1 VTTSRAVPLRYAR
14 GNVLFGRRGEAS
26 SLFRLPG
33 VSYALLPD
41 EDKWSWLWAMAGLAL
56 RARTDFSI
64 WRVQRRY
71 PSEQYVDQALGLM
84 DERHQDP
91 AAWRSWLASHE
102 RHLAGMETHLPEV
115 YLRLGQ
121 RGIGRTGRGVWR
133 TLDELVRYVHDAVGL
148 GATEPIGRREIDALV
163 EEESRLLTRIRTAL
177 PATERAT
184 TRELQ
189 WLLRRAAVRHVA
201 EPELDPWWRPNA
213 LVIESDDGEA
223 VFEPREADWVR
234 HGNAV
239 ISREDDHLIVSG
251 DEAVSYQAFLTIG
264 AMPEEAEFPGPQAE
278 LLLAPMEAVGFPID
292 VAMHCRWIA
301 NRKAVAEVQKAVID
315 ATTAIRDAEAGVQ
328 RPDER
333 KLMLRELGRALEG
346 YLKSESRPPLLE
358 ATISFAVGA
367 PDLRELRRRASALRE
382 QLAGLAVY
390 QPAGLQERLYYDH
403 LPSAGGA
410 GVLDY
415 ADMLTLEQFGALMPI
430 GTRKVGHA
438 RGVYIGHTVAAGRPR
453 GPVRL
458 DLTAPAADHLPTAIF
473 MAGRQGSGKTVAAQ
487 LLAYVAA
494 MRGSYA
500 ITADPKPDHNLVA
513 LPELA
518 ASARTIGLEADERFR
533 GALDPLV
540 TAPQHGG
547 LREEIAVSYL
557 LEVLPDD
564 ARRGG
569 WETEIVY
576 AVRDDAGGG
585 LLSVLDRLRAGN
597 EDGRDAAR
605 RLAAVSDA
613 GLGILAF
620 GDGST
625 ARGFDEIERVMT
637 FTMAGVELPAAE
649 VPREHYTRADRIAV
663 ATFKLLAAHVMW
675 LVTQDPTTH
684 KVVVLDEA
692 WTFLGT
698 QHGRA
703 LLDKLVR
710 LGRRFNATVIIASQT
725 IAELG
730 SLDDLIG
737 MRFVF
742 GANSRAEA
750 RRALELIGLD
760 GGDEQLVRA
769 LSDGRQFRRGRC
781 LFRDLD
787 GDVAEVQF
795 DAVLPHVL
803 EVLDTSPSARR
814 ASVEGAAA

>member
-1 VTTSRAVPLRYAR
+1 MT
-14 GNVLFGRRGEAS
+14 
-26 SLFRLPG
+26 
-33 VSYALLPD
+33 
-41 EDKWSWLWAMAGLAL
+41 
-56 RARTDFSI
+56 
-64 WRVQRRY
+64 
-71 PSEQYVDQALGLM
+71 
-84 DERHQDP
+84 
-91 AAWRSWLASHE
+91 
-102 RHLAGMETHLPEV
+102 
-115 YLRLGQ
+115 
-121 RGIGRTGRGVWR
+121 
-133 TLDELVRYVHDAVGL
+133 
-148 GATEPIGRREIDALV
+148 
-163 EEESRLLTRIRTAL
+163 
-177 PATERAT
+177 
-184 TRELQ
+184 
-189 WLLRRAAVRHVA
+189 
-201 EPELDPWWRPNA
+201 
-213 LVIESDDGEA
+213 
-223 VFEPREADWVR
+223 
-234 HGNAV
+234 
-239 ISREDDHLIVSG
+239 
-251 DEAVSYQAFLTIG
+251 
-264 AMPEEAEFPGPQAE
+264 
-278 LLLAPMEAVGFPID
+278 
-292 VAMHCRWIA
+292 
-301 NRKAVAEVQKAVID
+301 
-315 ATTAIRDAEAGVQ
+315 
-328 RPDER
+328 
-333 KLMLRELGRALEG
+333 
-346 YLKSESRPPLLE
+346 
-358 ATISFAVGA
+358 
-367 PDLRELRRRASALRE
+367 
-382 QLAGLAVY
+382 VY

-410 GVLDY
+410 GVVDY
-415 ADMLTLEQFGALMPI
+415 ADMLTLEQFGALMPT

-473 MAGRQGSGKTVAAQ
+473 MAGRQGSGKTIAAQ

-518 ASARTIGLEADERFR
+518 AQARTVGLEADERFR

-564 ARRGG
+564 PRRGA
-569 WETEIVY
+569 WETELTY
-576 AVRDDAGGG
+576 AVRDVMRAETSDG
-585 LLSVLDRLRAGN
+585 LLAVLDRLRTGN
-597 EDGRDAAR
+597 DDARDAAR
-605 RLAAVSDA
+605 RLAAISDA
-613 GLGILAF
+613 GLGLLAF

-625 ARGFDEIERVMT
+625 ARGFDEIERITT

-649 VPREHYTRADRIAV
+649 IPREHYTRSDRIAV

-737 MRFVF
+737 MRFLF
-742 GANSRAEA
+742 GVNSRAEA

-760 GGDEQLVRA
+760 HGDEQLVRA

-787 GDVAEVQF
+787 GNVAEVQF
-795 DAVLPHVL
+795 DPVLPHVL
-803 EVLDTSPSARR
+803 EVLDTSPSAPRHEVR
-814 ASVEGAAA
+814 AA